1 MRIIWQTLRRI
12 IITDEILGFKGLRE
26 LAMKG
31 SMSCGGDVMGREN
44 GEENHALFIYF
55 PYSTLP
61 LDSTILYEIFH
72 DSQGQDSYFEIV
84 SSIWQKSLS
93 SWY

>member
-1 MRIIWQTLRRI
+1 MRIIWQTVKR
-12 IITDEILGFKGLRE
+12 ITDEILGFKGLRE

-44 GEENHALFIYF
+44 SEENHALFIYF

-61 LDSTILYEIFH
+61 LDAPYFMRFFMTVRGKTAILKLF
-72 DSQGQDSYFEIV
+72 QVFG
-84 SSIWQKSLS
+84 KSL
-93 SWY
+93 